1 MMQVSNHV
9 RSLLRA
15 NPELS
20 WKELPEK
27 ERSLLVVICEACKCS
42 PRDLIDDPIPEKEE
56 QSEESE
62 NARREFIHE
71 LSKPLYIRGKLA
83 RSNWY
88 SSYEIGLLLDRS
100 VECVEELKR
109 GDTVNRGGK
118 GK

>member
-1 MMQVSNHV
+1 MQVSNHL
-9 RSLLRA
+9 RSLIRA

-20 WKELPEK
+20 YKDLPPKEQ
-27 ERSLLVVICEACKCS
+27 SLLVVICEACKCS

-56 QSEESE
+56 QSPESE

-71 LSKPLYIRGKLA
+71 LSKPLYIRGRLA

-88 SSYEIGLLLDRS
+88 SSYEIGILLDRS

-109 GDTVNRGGK
+109 GDTVNRGGA